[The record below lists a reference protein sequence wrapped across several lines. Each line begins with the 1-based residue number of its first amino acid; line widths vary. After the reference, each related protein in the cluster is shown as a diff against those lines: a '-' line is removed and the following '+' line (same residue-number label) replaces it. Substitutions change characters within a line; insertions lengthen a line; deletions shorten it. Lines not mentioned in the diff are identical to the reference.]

1 MRFTGGQT
9 EKQNIENLM
18 MYKYCHV
25 TLFLWCYR
33 EFREVKHAEKLMEH
47 VEGVIYENGHCAGS
61 IRT

>member
-18 MYKYCHV
+18 MYKYCRV

-33 EFREVKHAEKLMEH
+33 TFRAVKHAEQLREH
-47 VEGVIYENGHCAGS
+47 LEGVMDENGHCAGYIS
-61 IRT
+61 T